1 MPLKKPLKPI
11 KNTAMLN
18 PKNIVITGASSGLGE
33 ALALRYAAPGV
44 VLGLTGRDDAR
55 LDAVALACIARGA
68 MVEKTLID
76 VTDRNA
82 LRIWLQSFDDAHPID
97 LLIANA
103 GISAGTGGPD
113 GEVEDQVRAIFD
125 VNVTGVFNT
134 VWPILPRMEA
144 RGRGQVALMASLAG
158 FTGWFGAPAYSA
170 SKAAIRVY
178 GEALRGHMQGSGV
191 TISVICPGFVVSR
204 MTAANNFT
212 MPFLMSAEKAAAIMA
227 SCLAKGRGRIAYP
240 WQTYGLIGLIGLCPS
255 WLCDLILTKL
265 PKKST
270 LPD

>member
-1 MPLKKPLKPI
+1 MPLKKPLKHI

-68 MVEKTLID
+68 VVEKTLID
-76 VTDRNA
+76 VTDRDA
-82 LRIWLQSFDDAHPID
+82 LRIWLQSFDDAHAVD
-97 LLIANA
+97 LVIANA
-103 GISAGTGGPD
+103 GISAGTGGAE
-113 GEVEDQVRAIFD
+113 GEVEEQVRAIFD

-134 VWPILPRMEA
+134 IWPILPRMQA
-144 RGRGQVALMASLAG
+144 RGRGQIALMASLAS
-158 FTGWFGAPAYSA
+158 FTGWASAPAYSA

-178 GEALRGHMQGSGV
+178 GEGLRGSLIGSGV
-191 TISVICPGFVVSR
+191 KVSIICPGFVVSR
-204 MTAANNFT
+204 MTAANHFP
-212 MPFLMSAEKAAAIMA
+212 MPFLMSAEKAASIMVRR
-227 SCLAKGRGRIAYP
+227 LARGEGRIAYP
-240 WQTYGLIGLIGLCPS
+240 WQTYGLAGMIGLCPP

-265 PKKST
+265 PKKTT
-270 LPD
+270 LAD